1 MKSLSDSSPSCLQL
15 GRIYGSKW
23 QECSVR
29 GCFQPFNSS
38 IASLHAP
45 ASGLAVIEKSSAY

>member
-15 GRIYGSKW
+15 GKIYGSTW